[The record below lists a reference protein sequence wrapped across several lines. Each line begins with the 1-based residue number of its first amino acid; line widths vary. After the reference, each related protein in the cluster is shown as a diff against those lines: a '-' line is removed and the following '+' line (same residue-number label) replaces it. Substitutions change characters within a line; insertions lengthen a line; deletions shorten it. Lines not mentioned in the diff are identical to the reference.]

1 MARMARWGEGYIGLG
16 LPAPLVEPSFD
27 AARAAWTQAGRDGR
41 PRLVTIPYF
50 ALGYTDRGRANIGHY
65 YAWMGEET
73 AAMAAG
79 AVCGSVD
86 EIRAFVDS
94 FAALDVDEIV
104 FNPATDDID
113 DVNHLADIVF

>member
-1 MARMARWGEGYIGLG
+1 
-16 LPAPLVEPSFD
+16 
-27 AARAAWTQAGRDGR
+27 
-41 PRLVTIPYF
+41 
-50 ALGYTDRGRANIGHY
+50 
-65 YAWMGEET
+65 
-73 AAMAAG
+73 MAAG